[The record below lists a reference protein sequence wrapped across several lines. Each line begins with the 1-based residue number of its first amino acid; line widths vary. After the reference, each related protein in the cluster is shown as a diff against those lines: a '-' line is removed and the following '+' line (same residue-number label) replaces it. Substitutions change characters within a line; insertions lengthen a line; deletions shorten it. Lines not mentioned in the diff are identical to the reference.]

1 MRWVNMSGP
10 VGPIIKLMAAYYAR
24 RVPGFEYDDLVQ
36 IGWLGV
42 MKRPH
47 VKHAH
52 AAFTAIAHAIRADG
66 RYRRRLARAAQ
77 LEVHR
82 DRTPRNLTDARL
94 DAAAILE
101 RCDERDKTI
110 LRLRYWDDLKVHEIA
125 DAIGISRE
133 AVSQRGQ
140 RLRKRWAHLTG

>member
-1 MRWVNMSGP
+1 MRWVNMGGP

-24 RVPGFEYDDLVQ
+24 RVPIEYDDLVQ

-52 AAFTAIAHAIRADG
+52 AAYSAITHAILADK
-66 RYRRRLARAAQ
+66 RYRKRLAKVAQ

-94 DAAAILE
+94 DAAVILD
-101 RCDERDKTI
+101 RCNDLDLEILYLRFWEDLSISETAARMGANPSTVKSRG
-110 LRLRYWDDLKVHEIA
+110 LRLKD
-125 DAIGISRE
+125 
-133 AVSQRGQ
+133 
-140 RLRKRWAHLTG
+140 RLRHLAG